1 MGTPTFDKVSRWE
14 RIIPINTKLKE
25 RNSQQARV
33 KAAVVSVSKWDQ
45 QVAFDKLM
53 ELITKTSALAY
64 FDVNSKTR
72 VVVDASPVG
81 LRAVSILLQELS
93 GGLLLMLQEV

>member
-1 MGTPTFDKVSRWE
+1 
-14 RIIPINTKLKE
+14 
-25 RNSQQARV
+25 
-33 KAAVVSVSKWDQ
+33 
-45 QVAFDKLM
+45 M

-72 VVVDASPVG
+72 VVVGASPVG
-81 LRAVSILLQELS
+81 LGAVSILLQELS